1 MASFE
6 QQLELE
12 LEDLRTAALLRRL
25 RPLASEHGPWVDYQD
40 RRLIMLSSNN
50 YLGLAAEPALKRA
63 ATRAI
68 ERWGVGAAASR
79 LVAGSL
85 ELCRELEQ
93 RLARLKGTQ
102 AALVFGSGYLANIGV
117 IPALAG
123 SADVILSD
131 EYNHASLIDGCRLA
145 RATVRVYR
153 HRDLDH
159 LKVLLQDSQ
168 NARRRLIITDSVFS
182 MDGDVAPLAE
192 IVELAQR
199 FYAATMIDE
208 AHAVGVLGQ
217 GGAGLAAALG
227 VQDQIDVQMGT
238 LSKALGSYGA
248 YVAGSARLIELLINR
263 ARGFIYT
270 TGLAP
275 AMAAAAAAALDLIER
290 QPERIRQLWDNAAFL
305 KERLNDAGFTVMR
318 TDTPILPVLIGSAQ
332 AALDLEQALLA
343 HGVFVIAIRPP
354 TVPPGTARLR
364 VTPIATH
371 SREDLEQAA
380 AAFAQCAR
388 ELGLNRR

>member
-1 MASFE
+1 MGSFE

-12 LEDLRTAALLRRL
+12 LEDLRAAALLRRL
-25 RPLASEHGPWVDYQD
+25 RPLASAHGPRVSYQG
-40 RRLIMLSSNN
+40 RTVIMLSSNN

-63 ATRAI
+63 ATGAI

-123 SADVILSD
+123 SNDIILSD
-131 EYNHASLIDGCRLA
+131 ELNHASLIDGCRLA
-145 RATVRVYR
+145 HATVRVYR

-159 LKVLLQDSQ
+159 LKVLLQDARG
-168 NARRRLIITDSVFS
+168 ARRRLIITDSVFS
-182 MDGDVAPLAE
+182 MDGDVAPLAD
-192 IVELAQR
+192 IVELARR
-199 FYAATMIDE
+199 FNAAVMIDE
-208 AHAVGVLGQ
+208 AHAVGVLGP

-227 VQDQIDVQMGT
+227 LQAHIDVQMGT

-248 YVAGSARLIELLINR
+248 YVAGSERLVEFLINR

-275 AMAAAAAAALDLIER
+275 AMAAAASAALELLEQ
-290 QPERIRQLWDNAAFL
+290 QPERIRQLWDNAAYL
-305 KERLNDAGFTVMR
+305 KERLKDAGFTVMA

-343 HGVFVIAIRPP
+343 RNVFVVAIRPP

-371 SREDLEQAA
+371 SRQDLEQAA
-380 AAFAQCAR
+380 QAFTQCAR
-388 ELGLNRR
+388 ELGLNQR

>member
-1 MASFE
+1 MASLE

-12 LEDLRTAALLRRL
+12 LEDLRAAALLRRL
-25 RPLASEHGPWVDYQD
+25 RPLASEHGPRVSYQG
-40 RRLIMLSSNN
+40 RSLIMLSSNN

-63 ATRAI
+63 AIDAI

-85 ELCRELEQ
+85 EVCGELEE

-117 IPALAG
+117 IPALAA

-131 EYNHASLIDGCRLA
+131 ELNHASLIDGCRLA

-159 LKVLLQDSQ
+159 LKALLQDSQ
-168 NARRRLIITDSVFS
+168 DARRRLIVSDSVFS
-182 MDGDVAPLAE
+182 MDGDVAPLAG
-192 IVELAQR
+192 IVDLAHR
-199 FYAATMIDE
+199 FDAAVMIDE
-208 AHAVGVLGQ
+208 AHAVGVLGP

-227 VQDQIDVQMGT
+227 LQDQIEIQMGT

-248 YVAGSARLIELLINR
+248 YVAGSARLIELLLNR
-263 ARGFIYT
+263 ARGFIFT

-275 AMAAAAAAALDLIER
+275 AMAAAASAALELLAQ
-290 QPERIRQLWDNAAFL
+290 QPQRIRQLWDNAAYL
-305 KERLNDAGFTVMR
+305 KERLKSAGFTVMP

-343 HGVFVIAIRPP
+343 RGVFVIAIRPP
-354 TVPPGTARLR
+354 TVPQGTARLR

-371 SREDLEQAA
+371 SRDDLEQAA
-380 AAFAQCAR
+380 QAFAHCAQ
-388 ELGLNRR
+388 ELGLNPR